1 MIAAPLVALVLAG
14 IAAASPAVPPQ
25 PKAKNPQCNF
35 WANVRDR
42 FINEIFLG
50 VCAQDV
56 HSMVRIS
63 FHDAIGFSLH
73 SEKGG
78 GADGSMIKFQDVEL
92 KFPANE
98 GVDFIVSFL
107 QPFADDLGISY
118 GDAIMFGT
126 AVGMSLCPGAPR
138 LPAFVGRPD
147 ATRAAPDKTV
157 PEPQDDLTTIF
168 ARMADAGFTPT
179 ELVHLLASHSMAS
192 QAGVD
197 PSPDL
202 LGAPFDST
210 PFDFDSQV
218 FLEVM
223 LRANS
228 FPAGGSGP
236 NLGEDMSPL
245 PGEFRLLSD
254 RLFARDSRTSCAW
267 QENALNQTAMASNFA
282 AAFKKLS
289 LLGQNQAKLLDC
301 SELIG
306 TPPPAKNKQ
315 AFFPAGTNHDLIE
328 QACATQLFPTTLST
342 VAGRATPIPV
352 VQLQDCPT
360 CPTFKRRA

>member
-1 MIAAPLVALVLAG
+1 MIAAPLVALALAG
-14 IAAASPAVPPQ
+14 IAAAVPAAPPQ
-25 PKAKNPQCNF
+25 PTATNPQCSF
-35 WANVRDR
+35 WQGVRDR

-73 SEKGG
+73 SDKGG

-107 QPFADDLGISY
+107 QPFADDVGISY

-147 ATRAAPDKTV
+147 ATRPAPDKTV
-157 PEPQDDLTTIF
+157 PEPQDELSTIF
-168 ARMADAGFTPT
+168 ARMADAGFSPT

-197 PSPDL
+197 PSPPL

-228 FPAGGSGP
+228 FPAGGSGA

-289 LLGQNQAKLLDC
+289 LLGQDVSKLTDC

-306 TPPPAKNKQ
+306 TPPPAKNAQ
-315 AFFPAGTNHDLIE
+315 AFFPAGTSHDLIE

-360 CPTFKRRA
+360 CPTFKRRV

>member
-1 MIAAPLVALVLAG
+1 
-14 IAAASPAVPPQ
+14 
-25 PKAKNPQCNF
+25 
-35 WANVRDR
+35 
-42 FINEIFLG
+42 
-50 VCAQDV
+50 
-56 HSMVRIS
+56 MVRIS

-78 GADGSMIKFQDVEL
+78 GADGSMIMFQDVEL
-92 KFPANE
+92 KYAANE

-107 QPFADDLGISY
+107 QPFADSVGISY
-118 GDAIMFGT
+118 GDAITFGT
-126 AVGMSLCPGAPR
+126 AVGLSLCPGAPR
-138 LPAFVGRPD
+138 LNAFVGRPN

-157 PEPQDDLTTIF
+157 PEPQDSLTTIF

-223 LRANS
+223 LQGTS
-228 FPAGGSGP
+228 FPAGGSGA
-236 NLGEDMSPL
+236 NLGEDESPL

-254 RLFARDSRTSCAW
+254 RLFARDNRTACDW
-267 QENALNQTAMASNFA
+267 QANALSQSAMSSNFKT
-282 AAFKKLS
+282 AFTKLS
-289 LLGQNQAKLLDC
+289 LLGQTQSKLLDC
-301 SELIG
+301 SEVIG
-306 TPPPAKNKQ
+306 TPPPAKNAQ
-315 AFFPAGTNHDLIE
+315 AFFPAGTNHNMIE
-328 QACATQLFPTTLST
+328 QACATQAFPTTLST

-352 VQLQDCPT
+352 V
-360 CPTFKRRA
+360 

>member
-1 MIAAPLVALVLAG
+1 MIAAPLVALALAG
-14 IAAASPAVPPQ
+14 IAAAAPAVPTQ
-25 PKAKNPQCNF
+25 PSATNPQCTF
-35 WANVRDR
+35 WQGVRDR

-78 GADGSMIKFQDVEL
+78 GADGSMIKFQDIEL

-107 QPFADDLGISY
+107 QPFADDVGISY

-126 AVGMSLCPGAPR
+126 AVGLSLCPGAPR

-236 NLGEDMSPL
+236 NIGEDQSPL

-267 QENALNQTAMASNFA
+267 QENALNQTAMATNFA

-289 LLGQNQAKLLDC
+289 LLGQDVSKLTDC

-306 TPPPAKNKQ
+306 TPPPAKNAQ